1 MRKKVTVG
9 QIVLLIVISI
19 LALCCLLPLLLVLIA
34 SFSSDYSLRTKGF
47 SFIPLEWST
56 DGWRYVLSMGS
67 QLVLSYRN
75 TIFITVVGTLS
86 SLLIMSMYAYALS
99 RRNFTF
105 RKLFSFILLGTMLF
119 DGGQLS
125 RYLINVSVYHLKD
138 SMFLLYKP
146 VVSAMNVIIIRT
158 YLQGNV
164 AESLVESAQI
174 DGAGEF
180 RIYGQ
185 IIMPLAKPALA
196 SVGFMTA
203 IGYWNNWETG
213 YLYIKTQSKLPLQ
226 TLLMQIEKKIE
237 MLNNPGISGAAAQ
250 QIWETVPELSAR
262 MAMLIAVLGP
272 IMIAY
277 PFFQKYF
284 IQGLTVGSV
293 KG

>member
-1 MRKKVTVG
+1 MQKKITAG
-9 QIVLLIVISI
+9 QIVLTVVIII
-19 LALCCLLPLLLVLIA
+19 LALCCLLPMLLVLVA

-47 SFIPLEWST
+47 SFFPLEWSL
-56 DGWRYVLSMGS
+56 DGWKYVLTMGS
-67 QLVLSYRN
+67 QLLLSYRN
-75 TIFITVVGTLS
+75 TILITVVGTAS
-86 SLLIMSMYAYALS
+86 SVLIMSMFAYALS
-99 RRNFTF
+99 HRNFAF
-105 RKLFSFILLGTMLF
+105 RKVFSLLLLGTMLF
-119 DGGQLS
+119 SGGQLS
-125 RYLINVSVYHLKD
+125 SYLVNVSMYHLKD
-138 SMFLLYKP
+138 NMLILFIP
-146 VVSAMNVIIIRT
+146 AVSAMNIIIIRT
-158 YLQGNV
+158 YLQSNV
-164 AESLVESAQI
+164 AEALMESAKI

-180 RIYGQ
+180 RIYAQ
-185 IIMPLAKPALA
+185 IIMPLAKPSLA

-237 MLNNPGISGAAAQ
+237 MLNNPKITDVATQ
-250 QIWETVPELSAR
+250 KIWETVPELSAR
-262 MAMLIAVLGP
+262 MAMLVTVIGP

>member
-1 MRKKVTVG
+1 MKRKITVG
-9 QIVLLIVISI
+9 QIVLLIVVT
-19 LALCCLLPLLLVLIA
+19 LMAACCLLPLLLVLVA

-47 SFIPLEWST
+47 SFVPLEWST
-56 DGWRYVLSMGS
+56 EGWEYVLSMGS
-67 QLVLSYRN
+67 QLLLSYRN
-75 TIFITVVGTLS
+75 TIFITIAGTVS
-86 SLLIMSMYAYALS
+86 SLLVMSMFAYALS
-99 RRNFTF
+99 RRNFAF
-105 RKLFSFILLGTMLF
+105 RKLFSFLLLGTMLF
-119 DGGQLS
+119 SGGQLS
-125 RYLINVSVYHLKD
+125 SYLVNVSVYGLKD
-138 SMFLLYKP
+138 NMLLLWMP

-164 AESLVESAQI
+164 ADALVESAKI

-180 RIYGQ
+180 RIYAQ

-203 IGYWNNWETG
+203 IGYWNNWENG

-237 MLNNPGISGAAAQ
+237 MLNNPAISGAAAQ
-250 QIWETVPELSAR
+250 QIWDSVPELSAR
-262 MAMLIAVLGP
+262 MAMLIVVLGP

-277 PFFQKYF
+277 PFFQKHF